1 MKKFLSRIKAD
12 LMCCTRIVK
21 ESEDRIRDFYQE
33 RIELKSEEFVE
44 MILVDAV
51 FIIELFMR
59 KKSEEFRD
67 DADEVS
73 QAKAVAY
80 YKNTIRKQYV
90 ESQYDIIPYVWV

>member
-90 ESQYDIIPYVWV
+90 ESQYDIIPYRWV